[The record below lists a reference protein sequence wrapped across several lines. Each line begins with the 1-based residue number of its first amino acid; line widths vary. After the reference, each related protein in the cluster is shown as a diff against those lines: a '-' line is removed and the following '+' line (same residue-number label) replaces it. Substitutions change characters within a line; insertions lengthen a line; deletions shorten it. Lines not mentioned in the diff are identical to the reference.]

1 MNGDGVICRD
11 LSLIT
16 RGLSGLVGRAYPAH
30 ARLSNADHHQGCHM
44 RALPS
49 LTALIVGLAL
59 QGAYAQSVAQGER
72 PKEPVK
78 DLRAQTDT
86 WFKDCKQGWDAG
98 THMSRRDYERTCLR
112 MAQERV
118 KFMRDWEKTG
128 ADHAKSK

>member
-1 MNGDGVICRD
+1 
-11 LSLIT
+11 
-16 RGLSGLVGRAYPAH
+16 
-30 ARLSNADHHQGCHM
+30 M

-49 LTALIVGLAL
+49 FTVLIAALAV
-59 QGAYAQSVAQGER
+59 QGAYAQTLTQGER

-86 WFKDCKQGWDAG
+86 WFRDCKQGWDAG
-98 THMSRRDYERTCLR
+98 THMTRRDYERTCLR

-128 ADHAKSK
+128 GDRAKTK